1 MSDSTDLTPS
11 YPHNAIVVPEHL
23 ARLLNTPLSKLKAIA
38 ESASA
43 SYRPVPQKKK
53 DGSPRMT
60 YDAHPELKRVQHQIV
75 QKILHKVRFPRYLHG
90 GIKDTEFP
98 RDHVSNAALHTGAA
112 ILVLDDIADFYP
124 SLDRKLVF
132 TVWLRFF
139 GFSPEVAELLTKLT
153 TRKGSIPQG
162 AKTSSYLANLA
173 FWDREAQLVE
183 ELKAM
188 GLTYSR
194 FVDDVTYSSRRRI
207 PDSAIGEARAK
218 VYRML
223 TSKGCRPKRS
233 KSHVRRKGHK
243 RPLEVTG
250 LVTGG
255 RYPAISRG
263 ERNRIRSAVRHLE
276 KAVGN
281 EGMTPENRKAWDSAK
296 GRVGRLV
303 RLKHVDGRRLS
314 QRLDALLQA
323 VPLAHRIDNQ

>member
-1 MSDSTDLTPS
+1 MRVSPELTPT
-11 YPHNAIVVPEHL
+11 YPHNPIVDPELL
-23 ARLLNTPLSKLKAIA
+23 ARLLNTPLPKLEAIA
-38 ESASA
+38 ETASA
-43 SYRPVPQKKK
+43 SYRPVPQEKK
-53 DGSPRMT
+53 DGSLRMT
-60 YDAHPELKRVQHQIV
+60 YDAYPDLKRVQHQIV

-112 ILVLDDIADFYP
+112 ILILDDIADFYP
-124 SLDRKLVF
+124 SLDSKLVF

-139 GFSPEVAELLTKLT
+139 GFSPEVAELLTTLT

-183 ELKAM
+183 DLKAM

-194 FVDDVTYSSRRRI
+194 FVDDVTYSSRHRI
-207 PDSAIGEARAK
+207 PDSTIGEARAK

-233 KSHVRRKGHK
+233 KSHVCRKGRK
-243 RPLEVTG
+243 LEVTG
-250 LVTGG
+250 LVTAG
-255 RYPAISRG
+255 RTPAISKD

-276 KAVGN
+276 KAVGR

-303 RLKHVDGRRLS
+303 RLKHSEARKLA
-314 QRLDALLQA
+314 QRLDA
-323 VPLAHRIDNQ
+323 II

>member
-1 MSDSTDLTPS
+1 MSVSPELTPF
-11 YPHNAIVVPEHL
+11 YLHNPIVDPEHL
-23 ARLLNTPLSKLKAIA
+23 VRLLNTPLPKLKAIA
-38 ESASA
+38 ESASG
-43 SYRPVPQKKK
+43 SYRPVPQNKK
-53 DGSPRMT
+53 DGSLRMT
-60 YDAHPELKRVQHQIV
+60 YDAYPELKRVQHQIV

-124 SLDRKLVF
+124 SLDRNLVF

-183 ELKAM
+183 DLKAM

-207 PDSAIGEARAK
+207 PDSAVGEARAK

-233 KSHVRRKGHK
+233 KSQVSRKGRK
-243 RPLEVTG
+243 LEVTG
-250 LVTGG
+250 LVTAG
-255 RYPAISRG
+255 RSPSISKN
-263 ERNRIRSAVRHLE
+263 ERNRIRSAVHNLE
-276 KAVGN
+276 KAVDK

-303 RLKHVDGRRLS
+303 RLKHAEGRRLS

>member
-1 MSDSTDLTPS
+1 MSVSPELTPF
-11 YPHNAIVVPEHL
+11 YPHNPIVDPEHL
-23 ARLLNTPLSKLKAIA
+23 ARLLKTPLSKLKAIA

-53 DGSPRMT
+53 DGSLRMT
-60 YDAHPELKRVQHQIV
+60 YDAYPALKRVQHQIV

-90 GIKDTEFP
+90 GIKDSEFP

-112 ILVLDDIADFYP
+112 ILILDDIADFYP

-188 GLTYSR
+188 DLTYSR
-194 FVDDVTYSSRRRI
+194 FVDDITYSSRYRI
-207 PDSAIGEARAK
+207 PDSTIGEARAK

-223 TSKGCRPKRS
+223 TSKECRPKRS
-233 KSHVRRKGHK
+233 KSHVSRKGRK
-243 RPLEVTG
+243 LEVTG
-250 LVTGG
+250 LVTAG
-255 RYPAISRG
+255 RSPAISKN
-263 ERNRIRSAVRHLE
+263 ERNRIRSAVHNLE
-276 KAVGN
+276 KAVDK

-303 RLKHVDGRRLS
+303 RLNHAEGRRLS
-314 QRLDALLQA
+314 QRLDVLLQA
-323 VPLAHRIDNQ
+323 IPLAHRVDNH

>member
-1 MSDSTDLTPS
+1 MPDSTDLTSS
-11 YPHNAIVVPEHL
+11 YPHNAIVNPEHL
-23 ARLLNTPLSKLKAIA
+23 ALLLNTPLPKLKGIA

-43 SYRPVPQKKK
+43 AYRPVPQKKK
-53 DGSPRMT
+53 DGSLRMT
-60 YDAHPELKRVQHQIV
+60 YDAYPELKRVQHQVV

-112 ILVLDDIADFYP
+112 ILILDDIADFYP

-183 ELKAM
+183 DLKAM

-194 FVDDVTYSSRRRI
+194 FVDDVAYSSRRRI

-218 VYRML
+218 VYQML

-233 KSHVRRKGHK
+233 KSQVSRKGRK
-243 RPLEVTG
+243 LQVTG
-250 LVTGG
+250 LVTAG
-255 RYPAISRG
+255 RCPTISKD

-276 KAVGN
+276 KSVDK

-296 GRVGRLV
+296 GQVGRLV
-303 RLKHVDGRRLS
+303 RLKHTEGRRLS
-314 QRLDALLQA
+314 QRLDALLQ
-323 VPLAHRIDNQ
+323 VMNLAHRIDNS

>member
-1 MSDSTDLTPS
+1 MFVSHELTPL
-11 YPHNAIVVPEHL
+11 YPHNPIVDGEHL
-23 ARLLNTPLSKLKAIA
+23 AKLLNTPLPKLNAIA
-38 ESASA
+38 ESASS

-60 YDAHPELKRVQHQIV
+60 YDAYPALKRVQHKIV

-90 GIKDTEFP
+90 GIKDAEFP

-112 ILVLDDIADFYP
+112 ILILDDIADFYP
-124 SLDRKLVF
+124 SLNRKLVF

-207 PDSAIGEARAK
+207 PDSAVGEARAK

-233 KSHVRRKGHK
+233 KSQVSRKGRK
-243 RPLEVTG
+243 LEVTG
-250 LVTGG
+250 LITAG
-255 RYPAISRG
+255 RSPAISKD
-263 ERNRIRSAVRHLE
+263 ERKRIRSAVHSLE
-276 KAVGN
+276 KAVDK
-281 EGMTPENRKAWDSAK
+281 EGMTPENRKAWDSVK

-303 RLKHVDGRRLS
+303 RLKHAEGKQLS
-314 QRLDALLQA
+314 QRLGALLQVA
-323 VPLAHRIDNQ
+323 PLAHRIDNQ

>member
-1 MSDSTDLTPS
+1 MCVSPELTPF
-11 YPHNAIVVPEHL
+11 YLHNPIVDPEHL
-23 ARLLNTPLSKLKAIA
+23 ARLLNTPLPKLKAIA

-53 DGSPRMT
+53 DGSLRMT
-60 YDAHPELKRVQHQIV
+60 YDAYPALKRVQHQIV

-183 ELKAM
+183 ALKAM

-194 FVDDVTYSSRRRI
+194 FVDDVTYSSRHRI
-207 PDSAIGEARAK
+207 PDCAVGEARAK

-233 KSHVRRKGHK
+233 KSQVSRKGRK
-243 RPLEVTG
+243 LEVTG
-250 LVTGG
+250 LITAG
-255 RYPAISRG
+255 RSPAISKD

-276 KAVGN
+276 KAVN
-281 EGMTPENRKAWDSAK
+281 EEGMTPENRKAWDSAK

-303 RLKHVDGRRLS
+303 RLKHAEGRRLS
-314 QRLDALLQA
+314 QRLDALLQTP
-323 VPLAHRIDNQ
+323 PLAHRVDNQ